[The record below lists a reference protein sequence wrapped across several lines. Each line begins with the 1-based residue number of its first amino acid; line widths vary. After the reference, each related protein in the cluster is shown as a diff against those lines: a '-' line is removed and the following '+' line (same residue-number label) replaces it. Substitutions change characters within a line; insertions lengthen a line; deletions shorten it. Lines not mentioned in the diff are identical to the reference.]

1 MINSTPLWCTP
12 CKGTLCGN
20 ETLNQNKDDPGH
32 SPLWVKQYCTLDP
45 ETVDQFLLYFPYLL
59 LIVAVVLY
67 FIERVFNSAFKV
79 NKELE
84 AFYSLLCKEEI
95 LKCKAKDEEG

>member
-59 LIVAVVLY
+59 LILAVVLY
-67 FIERVFNSAFKV
+67 FIERAFNSAFKA

-84 AFYSLLCKEEI
+84 AFYSLLVKEEI
-95 LKCKAKDEEG
+95 LKGKAKDEEG